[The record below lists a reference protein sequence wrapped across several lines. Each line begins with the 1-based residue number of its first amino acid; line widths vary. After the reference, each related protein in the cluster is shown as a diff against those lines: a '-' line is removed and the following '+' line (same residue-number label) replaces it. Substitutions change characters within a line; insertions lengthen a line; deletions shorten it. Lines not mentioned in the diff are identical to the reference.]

1 MRYSNCEMR
10 GVQWDAIS
18 GPHYKAWWRVTRL
31 SWRLVLRCFTIMT
44 PLLLWTAEGLRA
56 KASLHHSWVANCCST
71 DSQSSIPEARDKL
84 ETAWFTSLT
93 IKVISKPGTSSLY
106 PITALIL
113 EATASRCSLSA
124 CHSVLYLLIVSFDSI
139 INVCII
145 GFDCGWFE
153 CRSQIDISVCSNFDL
168 QYLLQRQSTSGE
180 SSKAGLGSRE

>member
-1 MRYSNCEMR
+1 MRCHHRTSL
-10 GVQWDAIS
+10 QS
-18 GPHYKAWWRVTRL
+18 LRVTRL

-113 EATASRCSLSA
+113 EATASRCSLWA
-124 CHSVLYLLIVSFDSI
+124 CHFVLYLWSWVSTPSSMFASSDLIVDDSRA
-139 INVCII
+139 
-145 GFDCGWFE
+145 E
-153 CRSQIDISVCSNFDL
+153 ARLISRFVATLIYNIYSSVRTP
-168 QYLLQRQSTSGE
+168 QGSHPRQD
-180 SSKAGLGSRE
+180 